1 MNIAP
6 LDKLGDWNPQ
16 LLRELKG
23 RLRPRN
29 ILIALPISLL
39 GQLLL
44 LMSFAS
50 QLPTDDATAS
60 SVYSKYCLT
69 RSSQYGECV
78 PDALGHFPVN
88 WQQWWLDVFV
98 WLSIFGFVALLVVGT
113 HLLISDLSREEQR
126 GTLNFIRLSPQ
137 STTSVLSGKL
147 LGVPILL
154 YLVAALA
161 LPLHLWAAFQAEI
174 PATMILG
181 FYGVVA
187 ASCACFYSI
196 ALIYGLVSAG
206 IGGFQAWL
214 GSGAM
219 LLLLYILTALTMG
232 GGSALSNTSGD
243 WLHLFSP
250 LALLPYLMNASI
262 PVTETYSAFSQLS
275 KLTWFN
281 LPIGASFWSM
291 ASFSALNCGLWAYL
305 AWQALKRCFHNP
317 SATLLSKRQS
327 YSLTACFEV
336 LILGFALQT
345 KTGHDRVSELF
356 NNFTYILILNLFL
369 FAFLMA
375 ALSPHRQAIQDW
387 ARYRR
392 ERKSSRLVSRLQNL
406 VWGEKSPALVA
417 VGLNLAIAVSMLVPW
432 IWTWPGQRGIQ
443 ALVALLLTVNL
454 FLIYASI
461 AQLMLFMQ
469 TQKRALWAATTV
481 TALIVLPPIIFGL
494 LSLSPEKVAAVWLF
508 SAFPWAAVKEATSTT
523 VIMTVMSQWLML
535 ALLNIQTTRQLRLAG
550 ESATK
555 ALMEHS
561 ARSGQRSV

>member
-1 MNIAP
+1 MTIAP

-23 RLRPRN
+23 RLRQRN

-44 LMSFAS
+44 LMNFAFL
-50 QLPTDDATAS
+50 LPNDDAPVP

-69 RSSQYGECV
+69 RSSQYGQCV
-78 PDALGHFPVN
+78 RDAFGHFPLN

-154 YLVAALA
+154 YVVAALA

-174 PATMILG
+174 PASMILG

-219 LLLLYILTALTMG
+219 LLLVSILTAIEIH
-232 GGSALSNTSGD
+232 GSAVSSASAD

-250 LALLPYLMNASI
+250 LALLPYIMNASI
-262 PVTETYSAFSQLS
+262 PITETYSPFSQLS

-317 SATLLSKRQS
+317 SATILSKRQS

-336 LILGFALQT
+336 LILGFAVKPT
-345 KTGHDRVSELF
+345 TGDYQVNVLF
-356 NNFTYILILNLFL
+356 NNFTYILVLNLLL

-375 ALSPHRQAIQDW
+375 ALSPHRQALQDW

-432 IWTWPGQRGIQ
+432 ISTWPGQRGIQ
-443 ALVALLLTVNL
+443 ALVALLLSVNL

-481 TALIVLPPIIFGL
+481 TALIVLPPIMFGL
-494 LSLSPEKVAAVWLF
+494 LSLSPDKLAAVWLF